1 MWKKKTMFG
10 ATCACFGSKQEEEK
24 ASERR
29 ASKCIEWQEDP
40 GAGFSDGQTG
50 RPATYT
56 EVVKCEHSSAS
67 VEGAS
72 DNLIR
77 QLCTDVH
84 LSCSTRVAERQG
96 KSSRVWRSSSAV
108 PVVTREGRRST
119 KSSTNAGLSH
129 ANSCKRRE
137 KECSWLFT
145 NVDIQ
150 GHFFGV
156 HL

>member
-1 MWKKKTMFG
+1 MFG

-29 ASKCIEWQEDP
+29 VSKCIEWQEDP
-40 GAGFSDGQTG
+40 GAGFSNGQTG
-50 RPATYT
+50 RPATYK
-56 EVVKCEHSSAS
+56 EVVKCEHSSSS
-67 VEGAS
+67 VEG
-72 DNLIR
+72 DLIR
-77 QLCTDVH
+77 QLCTGVD

-96 KSSRVWRSSSAV
+96 KSSKVWRSSTAV
-108 PVVTREGRRST
+108 SVVTREGSRST

-129 ANSCKRRE
+129 ASSCKCTK
-137 KECSWLFT
+137 KECSCLFT